1 MDKLAMFVTKRGV
14 LFSLSLSL
22 SLSLLLSFEIATQI
36 AGQTAASRDVRVVRE
51 GASAVLREG
60 YAAGLSWLG

>member
-1 MDKLAMFVTKRGV
+1 MDELAMFVTRGGV
-14 LFSLSLSL
+14 LFFSSLSLS
-22 SLSLLLSFEIATQI
+22 FETVTQI
-36 AGQTAASRDVRVVRE
+36 ASQTAASRDVRVVRE